1 MLKLNLA
8 NLKCELFVQFKSTD
22 QIDNMFL
29 RVVYRSCVSCLI
41 TDESSSDLVFNVH
54 LADYCTTSF
63 NAEVVS
69 APC

>member
-8 NLKCELFVQFKSTD
+8 DLKCELLAKFKNKD
-22 QIDNMFL
+22 QIENMFL
-29 RVVYRSCVSCLI
+29 CVVYRSCVSCLI

-54 LADYCTTSF
+54 LVDDYTTSF
-63 NAEVVS
+63 NAEAAS